1 MIYLLILLPFL
12 GLIITL
18 FSSYRSEKPIA
29 FIAFTVTILHSLV
42 TLGVIGYW
50 ALGGKINEPEITI
63 YHSGNYTFFLSFY
76 FDYVSAVYLFTG
88 SLLTSLVTFY
98 SVYYLHLEKG
108 YKRFFNGL
116 LLFFLGYNIVI
127 LAGNF
132 EIMFVG
138 WEILGISSFLLIAF
152 YRDRYLPVA
161 NAIKVFSIYRVGDVG
176 LILVMWLSH
185 HLWHENITFDK
196 LHNTLLLKAQLAEH
210 STLGIA
216 IAVFILLAS
225 VVKSAQF
232 PFSSWIARAMEGPS
246 PSSAIFYGSLSVH
259 MGAFLLL
266 RTHPFWENLL
276 FIKILVGVIG
286 VITAVLTNA
295 IARVQPSAKGQIAY
309 SSASQIGIIF
319 LEIALGLEY
328 LALFHFMAN
337 AFLRTYQL
345 LISPSAV
352 AYLISEQFYNYTEKH
367 EKVYKGRI
375 NNMFKKMKYTFY
387 MLSIKEWYLDYFL
400 YKFFWKPV
408 KFVGRKISFVSNIY
422 VFVFLILFYITSR
435 FLLYFQVFISPEI
448 TKLLPFLFGGI
459 ALLTIIRA
467 FTERNNAVLA
477 WSCILMTHFWID
489 LAVSFNERFTFEHTF
504 LYLSGIVI
512 AALVGFVC
520 FLLLKQKG
528 EKLDLTVFHGYAE
541 HYHWQHVLF
550 LFAMLGISGFPITT
564 SFLGK
569 DLIFTHIHDDQIIL
583 TLLVSFAFVMDGI
596 ATIRIYAR
604 LFMGNYRH
612 HMSENKNHEPKT
624 KSELS
629 EVNH

>member
-1 MIYLLILLPFL
+1 MIYLLIILPFL
-12 GLIITL
+12 GLLISL
-18 FSSYRSEKPIA
+18 FLSYKYEKPIA
-29 FIAFTVTILHSLV
+29 FVALSVTILHGLV
-42 TLGVIGYW
+42 ALGLIGFW
-50 ALGGKINEPEITI
+50 GFGGKINEAEII
-63 YHSGNYTFFLSFY
+63 LYQSGNYTFFLSFY

-88 SLLTSLVTFY
+88 SLLTTLVTFY

-116 LLFFLGYNIVI
+116 LLFFLGYNIVV

-132 EIMFVG
+132 EIMFIG
-138 WEILGISSFLLIAF
+138 WEMLGISSFLLIAF

-196 LHNTLLLKAQLAEH
+196 LHNVALLKTHLATH
-210 STLGIA
+210 TSLGIA
-216 IAVFILLAS
+216 IAIFILLAS

-266 RTHPFWENLL
+266 RTHPFWANLL
-276 FIKILVGVIG
+276 FIKILVGAIG
-286 VITAVLTNA
+286 IITAVLANA

-319 LEIALGLEY
+319 LEISLGLDY

-345 LISPSAV
+345 LVSPSSV
-352 AYLISEQFYNYTEKH
+352 AYLISEQFYNYTEQH
-367 EKVYKGRI
+367 EKVYVGKW
-375 NNMFKKMKYTFY
+375 NNMLKKIKYTFY
-387 MLSIKEWYLDYFL
+387 MLSVKEWYLDYFL
-400 YKFFWKPV
+400 YRFFWKPV
-408 KFVGRKISFVSNIY
+408 KGVGKLFSFLSN
-422 VFVFLILFYITSR
+422 VFVFWCMLAFYVMSRLF
-435 FLLYFQVFISPEI
+435 LYFQIFISPQI
-448 TKLLPFLFGGI
+448 TELLPFLFAGI

-467 FTERNNAVLA
+467 FTERKNVVIA
-477 WSCILMTHFWID
+477 WACVLMTHLWVD
-489 LAVSFNERFTFEHTF
+489 LAVSFNEKFTFEHTF
-504 LYLSGIVI
+504 LYLSGILV
-512 AALVGFVC
+512 AGFVGFWC
-520 FLLLKQKG
+520 FWLIKQKG
-528 EKLDLTVFHGYAE
+528 ERLDLLVFHGYAE
-541 HYHWQHVLF
+541 HYHWQHLVF
-550 LFAMLGISGFPITT
+550 LFAVLGVTGFPITT

-569 DLIFTHIHDDQIIL
+569 DLIFTHIHDTQVLLIL
-583 TLLVSFAFVMDGI
+583 LMSFTFVMDGI

-604 LFMGNYRH
+604 LFLGNYR
-612 HMSENKNHEPKT
+612 KD
-624 KSELS
+624 
-629 EVNH
+629 

>member
-1 MIYLLILLPFL
+1 MIALLVLLPFF
-12 GLIITL
+12 GLLITL
-18 FSSYRSEKPIA
+18 FLSRKHEKPIA
-29 FIAFTVTILHSLV
+29 FIALSITILHSL
-42 TLGVIGYW
+42 I
-50 ALGGKINEPEITI
+50 ALGLIIYWGIGEKINDPEVIL
-63 YHSGNYTFFLSFY
+63 YRSGNYTFFLCFY
-76 FDYVSAVYLFTG
+76 FDYVTAVYLFTG
-88 SLLTSLVTFY
+88 CLLTTLVTFY
-98 SVYYLHLEKG
+98 SAYYLHLEKG

-132 EIMFVG
+132 EIMFIG

-152 YRDRYLPVA
+152 YRDRYLPIA

-185 HLWHENITFDK
+185 HLWHENITFEK
-196 LHNTLLLKAQLAEH
+196 LHNLEVIKNQLAIH

-225 VVKSAQF
+225 IVKSAQF
-232 PFSSWIARAMEGPS
+232 PFCSWIARAMEGPS

-286 VITAVLTNA
+286 VITAILTNA

-319 LEIALGLEY
+319 LEIALGLDY

-345 LISPSAV
+345 LVSPSSV
-352 AYLISEQFYNYTEKH
+352 AYLISEQFYNYVPRH
-367 EKVYKGRI
+367 EATYKGKI
-375 NNMFKKMKYTFY
+375 SNFFKKMKYTFY

-400 YKFFWKPV
+400 YKFFWKPI
-408 KFVGRKISFVSNIY
+408 KSIGKLFAFLSNIY
-422 VFVFLILFYITSR
+422 VFMFLFAFYIMSR
-435 FLLYFQVFISPEI
+435 SLLYFQIFISERI
-448 TKLLPFLFGGI
+448 TQLLPFLFASI
-459 ALLTIIRA
+459 ALATIIRA
-467 FTERNNAVLA
+467 FTERKNVVLA
-477 WSCILMTHFWID
+477 WACILMTHLWVD
-489 LAVSFNERFTFEHTF
+489 LSVSFNKRFTFEHTF
-504 LYLSGIVI
+504 LYLSGILV
-512 AALVGFVC
+512 AGVVGFVV
-520 FLLLKQKG
+520 FWLIKQKG
-528 EKLDLTVFHGYAE
+528 ERLDLTIFHGYAE
-541 HYHWQHVLF
+541 HYHWQHLLF
-550 LFAMLGISGFPITT
+550 LFAVLGVMGFPITT

-569 DLIFTHIHDDQIIL
+569 DLIFTHIHDTQIML
-583 TLLVSFAFVMDGI
+583 TLLLSFTFVLDGI

-604 LFMGNYRH
+604 LFLGNY
-612 HMSENKNHEPKT
+612 KKI
-624 KSELS
+624 
-629 EVNH
+629 